1 MQREQLIAYLD
12 DFLEAATFRDYCPNG
27 LQVEGRA
34 EVRTLVTGV
43 TASAALIDAAIAVN
57 ADAILVHHGYFWRGE
72 DARLTGMKRARIAKL
87 LAHDINLIAYHLPL
101 DASPRVGN
109 NLTLGAQLGI
119 TGFMPFGEQN
129 LVARGLLENPVSL
142 AAFAARVEE
151 RLARAPLVIGD
162 PARTIARI
170 GWCTGGGQ
178 GYFEEA
184 VARGVDLFISGEAS
198 EQTSHIAAET
208 GVAFIGAGHH
218 ATERFG
224 VRALGEHLADHCG
237 LHHRFI
243 DLPNPI

>member
-1 MQREQLIAYLD
+1 MQRQQLVTYLD

-34 EVRTLVTGV
+34 EVRTVVSGV
-43 TASAALIDAAIAVN
+43 TASAALIDAAIAAN

-101 DASPRVGN
+101 DASLRVGN
-109 NLTLGAQLGI
+109 NLLLGLRLGI
-119 TGFMPFGEQN
+119 TGCMPFGEQN
-129 LVARGLLENPVSL
+129 LAAHGLLESPVSL

-151 RLARAPLVIGD
+151 KLERAPLVLGD
-162 PARTIARI
+162 PDRTITSI

-184 VARGVDLFISGEAS
+184 VARGVDLFISGEAA
-198 EQTSHIAAET
+198 EQTFHIAQET

-224 VRALGEHLADHCG
+224 VWALGEHLADRFG